1 MQSKFR
7 FKVTLCYYLPSR
19 YKAIFKIFK
28 IMKSCTRIV
37 KNVAKLC
44 KKTPQVGLLNCLDEN
59 QKGKESDLKKPSEI
73 LDK

>member
-1 MQSKFR
+1 
-7 FKVTLCYYLPSR
+7 
-19 YKAIFKIFK
+19 
-28 IMKSCTRIV
+28 MKSCTRIV

-73 LDK
+73 LDKWKVL